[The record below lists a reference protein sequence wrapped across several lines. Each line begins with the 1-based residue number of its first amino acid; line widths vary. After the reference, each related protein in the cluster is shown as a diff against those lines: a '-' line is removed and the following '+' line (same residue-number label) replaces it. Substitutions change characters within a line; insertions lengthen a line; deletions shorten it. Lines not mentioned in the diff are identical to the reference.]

1 MAIPFFRFARPRLP
15 DNVTPL
21 TGYPDFT
28 PGAVAHFDRF
38 AQCLPFESMS
48 EEGLVLTRGLTPEHP
63 EGIGFVLELT
73 PQTGAD
79 EALQNDLIGL
89 TALLP
94 VGSVVSIS
102 TYASPN
108 VTERVNWLT
117 PSENDIK
124 SLVRTEPIAPVSQQT
139 AQLLFGMN
147 AGLKAH
153 LERLAHPRASGASL
167 VAPSLRVRHY
177 RAWLVCIVPFDSLTN
192 LARLA
197 SLQSAHAIS
206 ILRGTAGDGSALASD
221 TAQSAVAEAHA
232 SVVALGK
239 LTRESV
245 SRLWS
250 ACRERF
256 QKGSVR
262 VPSSDPTFARSPGA
276 SPDEASAVA
285 PTSHPVPNTA
295 PTRAATSF
303 QGERVVTE
311 AHAEDVEGAGDTPE
325 PMKALTEGLT
335 EAVTE
340 ERRAERTQEE
350 SEGDPSQHDGGIE
363 EADVAADTTPEV
375 ALDEALTQLCAKVRS
390 LREAMVTTL
399 TNNALFSHVWDAQTL
414 VATLAELLTL
424 PDVTAGDWVPP
435 VVNPYAPLNEQVMS
449 PETEMVVEKTGIRFR
464 RVAVAQ
470 ADTLTDP
477 RTEPTGEPGAS
488 FDAATRSDVNS
499 AEASAEASVIATSL
513 VLKNYPA
520 PWHLWSA
527 SLLMG
532 SPERGGTQIPS
543 PFIMTSI
550 MRVLD
555 EANERMKASS
565 HHVRALQ
572 MQRSQLSLF
581 TNHYLS
587 KAREWQH
594 AVNSFKG
601 EGGIEAVSHIVTV
614 FAHPAQHDRA
624 VQAVKSLARQLG
636 GEWRE
641 MTGLHTL
648 GLMATLPLCCGPL
661 LADDLKTVG
670 LLPRRT
676 GATAL
681 AGAPVVLEWQGSERR
696 VDETRP
702 TPLVTLVG
710 RRGELMPLD
719 PFANRNGGYS
729 MAIVGMPGSGKS
741 LLMNALASATLLR
754 GGIVW
759 VIDIGRS
766 YEKIADLFSGD
777 FLEFSERDVWNLNP
791 LQLLANGSTERLD
804 DVVAIMAELLSPHEA
819 LGQLERSTL
828 TNLIAD
834 IVRIANREGRVANF
848 TDLAY
853 ALDAVIAQTGDQ
865 RIRDLRTE
873 LAPYLGPYAQW
884 FDGTGRPLT
893 FQNRFSVLELEGLK
907 GHAALRQAVLM
918 TLMLIIEDTMSKD
931 RETIKMVFIDE
942 AWDLMKA
949 GHSAQFIES
958 GFRRARKHRGSF
970 VVATQGLKDFFSSP
984 TAEAAWSCAE
994 TKCFLRQNS
1003 DQVASLIAT
1012 NRFSADPG
1020 FLAQL
1025 KSLTTVAGEFSEMIV
1040 KSGDNPMAIG
1050 RFTIDRRSQLL
1061 FSSNPAEVAHIR
1073 RWQRAGATLLE
1084 AVTEVALGH
1093 VAPEGTEDAPRASKT
1108 DTLSA
1113 HENPTMNPAIN
1124 PATNPSTPTPTTIT
1138 GGHYVG

>member
-153 LERLAHPRASGASL
+153 LERLAHPRASREGF

-177 RAWLVCIVPFDSLTN
+177 RSWLVCIVPFDSLTN

-197 SLQSAHAIS
+197 SLKSAHALS
-206 ILRGTAGDGSALASD
+206 ALRGTAGDGGTLASD
-221 TAQSAVAEAHA
+221 TAQSAVAEAQA
-232 SVVALGK
+232 SVAALGT

-250 ACRERF
+250 ACRARF

-262 VPSSDPTFARSPGA
+262 VPTTDPTFERSPGA
-276 SPDEASAVA
+276 SPDDTTAVT
-285 PTSHPVPNTA
+285 PTPHPVPNSA
-295 PTRAATSF
+295 PTPADTSPQSERAMNDADAPDA
-303 QGERVVTE
+303 GVT
-311 AHAEDVEGAGDTPE
+311 DE
-325 PMKALTEGLT
+325 PMKGLT
-335 EAVTE
+335 DGITAAVTE
-340 ERRAERTQEE
+340 ESTQERTPAQ
-350 SEGDPSQHDGGIE
+350 SEGFPGQHDGTVEG
-363 EADVAADTTPEV
+363 ADAALDSTPDV
-375 ALDEALTQLCAKVRS
+375 ALDGALDDALTQLCAKVRS

-470 ADTLTDP
+470 ADTVTDP
-477 RTEPTGEPGAS
+477 RSEATSEERAS
-488 FDAATRSDVNS
+488 WDAAARSD
-499 AEASAEASVIATSL
+499 AASAETSVIATSL

-543 PFIMTSI
+543 PFVMTSI

-555 EANERMKASS
+555 EADERMKASS

-614 FAHPAQHDRA
+614 FAHPSQHDRA

-834 IVRIANREGRVANF
+834 IVRVAHREGRVANF

-1061 FSSNPAEVAHIR
+1061 FSSNPAEVAQIR

-1093 VAPEGTEDAPRASKT
+1093 VAPEGTDDVRATGT

-1113 HENPTMNPAIN
+1113 HENPAMN
-1124 PATNPSTPTPTTIT
+1124 PATNPSTPSATTTT

>member
-1 MAIPFFRFARPRLP
+1 MAIPFFRFTHPRLP

-48 EEGLVLTRGLTPEHP
+48 DEGLVLTRGLTPEHP

-153 LERLAHPRASGASL
+153 LERLAHPRANGEGL
-167 VAPSLRVRHY
+167 MPTSLRVRHY
-177 RAWLVCIVPFDSLTN
+177 RSWLVCIVPFDSLTN

-197 SLQSAHAIS
+197 SLKSAHALS
-206 ILRGTAGDGSALASD
+206 ALRGTAGDGGTLASD
-221 TAQSAVAEAHA
+221 TAQSAVAEAQA
-232 SVVALGK
+232 SVAALGT

-250 ACRERF
+250 ACRARF

-262 VPSSDPTFARSPGA
+262 VPTTEPTFERSPRA
-276 SPDEASAVA
+276 SPNDTTAEN
-285 PTSHPVPNTA
+285 PYPHPVANAA
-295 PTRAATSF
+295 PTRAATSP
-303 QGERVVTE
+303 QSERVMNDTD
-311 AHAEDVEGAGDTPE
+311 ATDAGDTDE
-325 PMKALTEGLT
+325 PMKGLT
-335 EAVTE
+335 DGLTAAVT
-340 ERRAERTQEE
+340 AESTQEVTQAQ
-350 SEGDPSQHDGGIE
+350 SEGNPDQHDGTVEGGD
-363 EADVAADTTPEV
+363 ATLDTTPEV
-375 ALDEALTQLCAKVRS
+375 ALDVALDDALTQLCAKVRS

-414 VATLAELLTL
+414 VATLSELLTL

-435 VVNPYAPLNEQVMS
+435 VVNPYAPLNVQVMS
-449 PETEMVVEKTGIRFR
+449 PETDLVVEKTGIRFR
-464 RVAVAQ
+464 RVAVVHG
-470 ADTLTDP
+470 DTATDP
-477 RTEPTGEPGAS
+477 RTEATSEERGSG
-488 FDAATRSDVNS
+488 DAAARSN
-499 AEASAEASVIATSL
+499 AASAESSVIATSL

-543 PFIMTSI
+543 PFVMTSI

-555 EANERMKASS
+555 EADERMKASS

-614 FAHPAQHDRA
+614 FAHPSQHDRA

-834 IVRIANREGRVANF
+834 IVRHANREGRVANF

-873 LAPYLGPYAQW
+873 LGPYLGPYAQW

-942 AWDLMKA
+942 AWDLMKV

-1061 FSSNPAEVAHIR
+1061 FSSNPAEVAQIR

-1093 VAPEGTEDAPRASKT
+1093 VAPEGTDEAPRATGT

-1113 HENPTMNPAIN
+1113 PQNPAMN
-1124 PATNPSTPTPTTIT
+1124 GATHPSTPSPTTLT

>member
-1 MAIPFFRFARPRLP
+1 M
-15 DNVTPL
+15 
-21 TGYPDFT
+21 
-28 PGAVAHFDRF
+28 
-38 AQCLPFESMS
+38 
-48 EEGLVLTRGLTPEHP
+48 
-63 EGIGFVLELT
+63 
-73 PQTGAD
+73 
-79 EALQNDLIGL
+79 
-89 TALLP
+89 
-94 VGSVVSIS
+94 
-102 TYASPN
+102 
-108 VTERVNWLT
+108 
-117 PSENDIK
+117 
-124 SLVRTEPIAPVSQQT
+124 
-139 AQLLFGMN
+139 
-147 AGLKAH
+147 
-153 LERLAHPRASGASL
+153 
-167 VAPSLRVRHY
+167 
-177 RAWLVCIVPFDSLTN
+177 
-192 LARLA
+192 
-197 SLQSAHAIS
+197 
-206 ILRGTAGDGSALASD
+206 
-221 TAQSAVAEAHA
+221 
-232 SVVALGK
+232 
-239 LTRESV
+239 
-245 SRLWS
+245 
-250 ACRERF
+250 
-256 QKGSVR
+256 
-262 VPSSDPTFARSPGA
+262 
-276 SPDEASAVA
+276 A
-285 PTSHPVPNTA
+285 PTSHPVPNTV

-311 AHAEDVEGAGDTPE
+311 AHAEDVEGAGVTPE
-325 PMKALTEGLT
+325 PMKGLT

-350 SEGDPSQHDGGIE
+350 SEGDPSQHDRGIE
-363 EADVAADTTPEV
+363 EADAALDSTPEV

-424 PDVTAGDWVPP
+424 PDVTAGGWVPP

-464 RVAVAQ
+464 RVAVAPAP
-470 ADTLTDP
+470 ADVATDP
-477 RTEPTGEPGAS
+477 RMEPTGEPGTS
-488 FDAATRSDVNS
+488 FDATTRSEVNS
-499 AEASAEASVIATSL
+499 AETSVIATSL

-848 TDLAY
+848 TDLAV

-970 VVATQGLKDFFSSP
+970 VVATQGLKDFFSFP

-1093 VAPEGTEDAPRASKT
+1093 VAPEGTDDAPRASRT

-1113 HENPTMNPAIN
+1113 HQNPTMNPAIN
-1124 PATNPSTPTPTTIT
+1124 LATNPSTPSATTIT